1 MKTMIF
7 SVLMLF
13 STAYAGAEEARYLT
27 VTTATQEKSVELAT
41 VQKITFTADN
51 IIVHTTAGE
60 ISFPLSETEKMSFT
74 ATPASIGALPLQAE
88 GLQYVNGQLI
98 VHTPGLLRIYDAAG
112 TLITTFP
119 AVKDAVFGTGGD
131 HADRGESRQPGSW
144 HVYRGH
150 W

>member
-41 VQKITFTADN
+41 VQKITFTANN

-60 ISFPLSETEKMSFT
+60 ILFPLSETEKMSFT

-112 TLITTFP
+112 TLIQVAQVETAQTEVNLDNLAP
-119 AVKDAVFGTGGD
+119 GMYIVGIGD
-131 HADRGESRQPGSW
+131 KTIKISK
-144 HVYRGH
+144 
-150 W
+150 